1 MHTEVRVLVRK
12 THVPVSF
19 HGLAVTSPR
28 RLELDEYGLARGQFI
43 EVGIG
48 KLSCGNSG
56 ENTCEQK
63 ENRSHPVEALENNWL
78 NLAGPHPRSTAAAF
92 TTKAPRLCRFEVR
105 VFVHKSHRSTTDY
118 SKCRLGTRLGFGVWP
133 RRTEASHV
141 SQPLPFSAELP
152 RILAQRGPRWK
163 PGAGRSSKHTS
174 PACPVRVAHLQE

>member
-1 MHTEVRVLVRK
+1 MNTVLPVVSSSKLASVSSVAVTAAR
-12 THVPVSF
+12 THVNRKKIDRI
-19 HGLAVTSPR
+19 LW
-28 RLELDEYGLARGQFI
+28 
-43 EVGIG
+43 
-48 KLSCGNSG
+48 KLWM
-56 ENTCEQK
+56 
-63 ENRSHPVEALENNWL
+63 ENNWL